1 MKRVYLMLLLS
12 IVFSINNIEAQTN
25 KGKKMEN
32 TKETRVLIKTTK
44 GDITVKLYDET
55 PYHRDNFIKLV
66 NEKYYDGV
74 LFHRVIDGFM
84 IQGGDPESK
93 TAKQGQMLGNGG
105 PDYTLAAELTP
116 KFYHKKGALAAAR
129 TGDQGNPT
137 RRSSGSQFYIVT
149 GKVYTNEELN
159 KIENAYKT
167 KFTEEQRKDYTT
179 IGGAPFLDGQYTVFG
194 EVEKGIDVAV
204 SISRVPRD
212 KNDRPIEDVK
222 IISMQIIK

>member
-1 MKRVYLMLLLS
+1 MKRVYLLLLVS
-12 IVFSINNIEAQTN
+12 IVFSINVKAQTN
-25 KGKKMEN
+25 KGKTMEN
-32 TKETRVLIKTTK
+32 SKETRVLIKTTK
-44 GDITVKLYDET
+44 GDITVKLYDGT

-66 NEKYYDGV
+66 NEKYYEGV

-105 PDYTLAAELTP
+105 PSYTLAAELTP
-116 KFYHKKGALAAAR
+116 KYYHKKGALAAAR

-159 KIENAYKT
+159 KIESSYGT
-167 KFTEEQRKDYTT
+167 KFTDEQRKNYTT
-179 IGGAPFLDGQYTVFG
+179 IGGTPFLDGQYTVFG
-194 EVEKGIDVAV
+194 EVEKGIDIAV
-204 SISRVPRD
+204 TISKVSKD